1 MKVAKCA
8 GKKQMRRQQMFE
20 RSADLSGTKMNST
33 GPSEVVLICSIIHCE
48 AVDDLQ

>member
-1 MKVAKCA
+1 MKAPNWV

-33 GPSEVVLICSIIHCE
+33 GPHEVVLIHSIIHRK
-48 AVDDLQ
+48 AADDVQ